1 MTSRS
6 KKKSTAAA
14 QVQNGFSLITNEK
27 LLSLYGSMLRSRMVE
42 RHARAQSR
50 PGGKNAVSTGREAA
64 AAGVLLDLRR
74 DDALILGPADVAAA
88 HVKGVPLRSLIAGL
102 GDPAWAGHAPRR
114 VLPACA
120 DIATRLAL
128 ACGAAATAR
137 QQKEASLVVVF
148 YDASAPAPASW
159 LQSMR
164 FAARHCLPIL
174 FVCWNTRPTRDLYR
188 EAERCGFPGIAV
200 EGHDSVAV
208 YRVASEAIAHARRGN
223 GPTFIECKS
232 GFPAGFG
239 GGLFDNA
246 ADAIRNMEAYL
257 AGKGLYQAEA
267 KRKIVAA
274 FGMELAAAAGKSRPA
289 HRPRR

>member
-6 KKKSTAAA
+6 KKKSSAAA

-27 LLSLYGSMLRSRMVE
+27 LLGLYGSMLRSRMIE
-42 RHARAQSR
+42 RYARAQSR
-50 PGGKNAVSTGREAA
+50 SGAKNALSTGREAA

-74 DDALILGPADVAAA
+74 DDVLVLGPADVAAA
-88 HVKGVPLRSLIAGL
+88 FVKGVPLRALIASV
-102 GDPAWAGHAPRR
+102 GDPAWAGYAPRR

-120 DIATRLAL
+120 DVDTRLAL
-128 ACGAAATAR
+128 AAGAAAALK
-137 QQKEASLVVVF
+137 QQKDASLAVVF
-148 YDASAPAPASW
+148 YDAAAPAPASW
-159 LQSMR
+159 LQTMR
-164 FAARHCLPIL
+164 FAARHALPIL

-188 EAERCGFPGIAV
+188 EADRCDIPGIAV
-200 EGHDSVAV
+200 EGHDAVAV

-239 GGLFDNA
+239 GGLFDGA

-257 AGKGLYQAEA
+257 AGKRLYKAQA
-267 KRKIVAA
+267 KRKIIAE
-274 FGMELAAAAGKSRPA
+274 FGRELAAAAGKSRPA
-289 HRPRR
+289 ARARR